1 PPAHAAYSRQPR
13 GSRDAAD
20 LLGGKLITIGPFWGA
35 RLAAEVSYDLL
46 EGSVGAASSRDD
58 SMRAMMLIALSAW
71 SAWAAPSLW
80 AAEPALVSDPSVVAD
95 APSEALQ
102 AFGRWAAR
110 QELYSRSMIVDM
122 RQRLRDKLASL
133 APDEAAQLRD
143 DVL

>member
-1 PPAHAAYSRQPR
+1 
-13 GSRDAAD
+13 
-20 LLGGKLITIGPFWGA
+20 
-35 RLAAEVSYDLL
+35 
-46 EGSVGAASSRDD
+46 
-58 SMRAMMLIALSAW
+58 MRAMMLIALSAW

-143 DVL
+143 DVLDKLSILSDPQLQDAEQWLAETLVMASDAYASQILARLPDIVDDSTGEVRVKLRTLIVR